1 MELLEVEPRDKK
13 VDRAMGYMLEND
25 TTSFDMINPSL
36 NHHEVSMWLLG
47 NIDDP
52 RLKNINTDAYKYI
65 KDSLTREIPYL
76 ETNRNKTNELIKK
89 INTLKENLEEKQE
102 KQEGKENLTSSG
114 GFRQSKKSKRK
125 SNKTKNVKR
134 LRSRRN
140 KK

>member
-13 VDRAMGYMLEND
+13 VDRAMGYMLENNMD
-25 TTSFDMINPSL
+25 RFVVINPSL

-52 RLKNINTDAYKYI
+52 RLENINTDAYKYI

-76 ETNRNKTNELIKK
+76 ETNIDKTTELLKK
-89 INTLKENLEEKQE
+89 INTLKKNLEEKQ
-102 KQEGKENLTSSG
+102 KQQEGKENLKSGG

>member
-1 MELLEVEPRDKK
+1 MDPLRIENRGET

-36 NHHEVSMWLLG
+36 NHHEVSMWLLE
-47 NIDDP
+47 NIDDT
-52 RLKNINTDAYKYI
+52 RLENLNTDAYKYI

-76 ETNRNKTNELIKK
+76 ETNIDKTNKLIKK
-89 INTLKENLEEKQE
+89 INTLKENLQ
-102 KQEGKENLTSSG
+102 KQEGKENLKSGG